1 MSHLHDLQDLLN
13 RFATGTLETDTTK
26 FGDLGKADLFLY
38 GAGNIGKRLY
48 HQLTAQGVCVKGFL
62 DRNPN
67 IRLIGIPV
75 PVYLPDAPELSEIRR
90 SCIVVLSGYFNLSV
104 CNEIKA
110 RLHELGFCHV
120 YALHEVNFE
129 QLNGRTI
136 QRDLLCYK
144 TIYVLDAERQK
155 IEHAFNKLA
164 DDISRDLFI
173 ALLKAN
179 LTMDFTRLPTPQDI
193 SRQYLGLDIP
203 ERIDFSRFVD
213 CGGYDGDSFRQ
224 ITSQGH
230 HIKTLV
236 AFEPQADLLA
246 RYAASLKTSPNPPDE
261 AFLYPCGVYAQTTQ
275 LRFAGNPDAPASGR
289 LSSDGDAVIQC
300 VRLDEVLHGT
310 APTLIK
316 MDIEGAEIA
325 ALQGAESIIRQHGPD
340 LAICVYHRF
349 ADLWE
354 IPNLI
359 HSMREDYY
367 YYLRNY
373 NFLGLETVLYALR
386 SKSQGT
392 SKKLKNS

>member
-26 FGDLGKADLFLY
+26 FGDLGKEELFLY

-48 HQLTAQGVCVKGFL
+48 HQLTAKGVRINGFL

-67 IRLIGIPV
+67 IQLNGIPV
-75 PVYLPDAPELSEIRR
+75 PVYLPDDPKLSEIRR
-90 SCIVVLSGYFNLSV
+90 SCTVVLSGLFPLHV
-104 CNEIKA
+104 CNEIKTL
-110 RLHELGFCHV
+110 LHELGFRHV
-120 YALHEVNFE
+120 YALHEVNFD
-129 QLNGRTI
+129 QLNSKTI
-136 QRDLLCYK
+136 QRDLLNESYEK
-144 TIYVLDAERQK
+144 TDVLERQK
-155 IEHAFNKLA
+155 LEHAFIKLA

-275 LRFAGNPDAPASGR
+275 LRFAGNQDAPSSAR
-289 LSSDGDAVIQC
+289 LSSDGDVVIQC

-325 ALQGAESIIRQHGPD
+325 ALQGAERIIRQHGPD

-359 HSMREDYY
+359 HSMREDYH

-373 NFLGLETVLYALR
+373 NFFGLETVLYALR
-386 SKSQGT
+386 SKPQ
-392 SKKLKNS
+392 